1 MKAANEDAHRKHP
14 LAPFLPDGARI
25 LMLGSFPPK
34 EDKWSMRF
42 FYPNWINDMWRIV
55 GTIFYGNKHH
65 FEVHSLCGH
74 FLLFKSISY
83 SLYIEFTLN
92 KIQTAS
98 NSNII
103 SF

>member
-1 MKAANEDAHRKHP
+1 MNMPIEKHP

-65 FEVHSLCGH
+65 FEAHSLCGH
-74 FLLFKSISY
+74 FLLFKSIIVLKGHFGNRY
-83 SLYIEFTLN
+83 KTEN
-92 KIQTAS
+92 KTEE
-98 NSNII
+98 
-103 SF
+103 